1 MNFEKVYSNNNNL
14 IKELLILKPKINSDE
29 RGYFFESWNQKE
41 FNEILGKEISFVQDN
56 HSCSFIGVLRG
67 LHFQISPKS
76 QGKLVRCT
84 KGSIFD
90 VAVDIRKNSST
101 FSEWIGIEL
110 NEENKYQL
118 WIPEGFAHGFLTLT
132 DIAEVQYKTSNFYS
146 KRDERS
152 IRWNDPK
159 LRIEWPLLKL
169 NGQQVS
175 LSNKD
180 LEAPYLSQYKHFD
193 YF

>member
-56 HSCSFIGVLRG
+56 HSCSLIGVLRG

-152 IRWNDPK
+152 IRWNDPQ